1 MPFNVP
7 LADPPAAG
15 NLTIPVTGIPGAGAA
30 AGVVSAIRD
39 ASSRS
44 GVNFD
49 LMLASARLESGLDPS
64 AQAST
69 SSATGLFQFIDQ
81 TWLDAVRQYGP
92 QHGLA
97 ADAALV
103 VRQDG
108 HLTVGDPVA
117 RQRILDLRK
126 NPDVA
131 SALAGDHLRGIS
143 DKLGLTLGR
152 PPDATEVYLG
162 HLLGSGGA
170 SQLLQAAR
178 TTPNE
183 AAADLLPA
191 AARAN
196 GPLFAAPDGTPYTV
210 AQFMQHL
217 HDRVARA
224 YAATGSVMPIGPVNL
239 AQTVPPAGS
248 AAPAKLTTN
257 PRHSRQPIERQAIAN
272 LSKVF
277 ARLDSTIGRGQS
289 AGAPHH
295 GEVDKTPCPR
305 GCCRR
310 CARSPAGHG
319 ALTRHSL
326 TRPADPAGH
335 AFDLGWHRSPGSG
348 DYAAMKSPIAT
359 LGSDTVADSDPGP
372 RRNRRHR
379 PLAQM
384 KSRTAATRVR

>member
-7 LADPPAAG
+7 LADPTVAG
-15 NLTIPVTGIPGAGAA
+15 NLIVPVAAVPGAGAA

-39 ASSRS
+39 ASTRS
-44 GVNFD
+44 GMNFD

-108 HLTVGDPVA
+108 RLTVDDPGA

-126 NPDVA
+126 NPDIA

-170 SQLLQAAR
+170 SQLLQAMR
-178 TTPNE
+178 TAPNQ

-196 GPLFAAPDGTPYTV
+196 APLFAAPDGTPYTV

-217 HDRVARA
+217 RDRVARA
-224 YAATGSVMPIGPVNL
+224 YTAMGSVMPTGPVNL
-239 AQTVPPAGS
+239 AQARPASSSATQTKVAAGS
-248 AAPAKLTTN
+248 RNT
-257 PRHSRQPIERQAIAN
+257 RQPIEREAIAN
-272 LSKVF
+272 LSRVF
-277 ARLDSTIGRGQS
+277 TQLDGAIGRGKSAVRHHGNSQDTLPAGLMSSLRGTS
-289 AGAPHH
+289 AGN
-295 GEVDKTPCPR
+295 
-305 GCCRR
+305 
-310 CARSPAGHG
+310 
-319 ALTRHSL
+319 
-326 TRPADPAGH
+326 
-335 AFDLGWHRSPGSG
+335 
-348 DYAAMKSPIAT
+348 AA
-359 LGSDTVADSDPGP
+359 
-372 RRNRRHR
+372 
-379 PLAQM
+379 
-384 KSRTAATRVR
+384 

>member
-1 MPFNVP
+1 VPFNVP
-7 LADPPAAG
+7 LADPSVAG
-15 NLTIPVTGIPGAGAA
+15 NLTVPVTAVPGAGAA

-39 ASSRS
+39 ASTRS
-44 GVNFD
+44 GMNFD

-108 HLTVGDPVA
+108 RLTVDDPGA

-126 NPDVA
+126 NPDIA

-170 SQLLQAAR
+170 SQLLQAMR
-178 TTPNE
+178 TTPNQS
-183 AAADLLPA
+183 AADLLPA

-196 GPLFAAPDGTPYTV
+196 APLFAAPDGTPYTV
-210 AQFMQHL
+210 TQFMQHL
-217 HDRVARA
+217 RNRVARA
-224 YAATGSVMPIGPVNL
+224 YTAMGSAMPTGPVNL
-239 AQTVPPAGS
+239 AQARPAASS
-248 AAPAKLTTN
+248 ATQTKIATGY
-257 PRHSRQPIERQAIAN
+257 RHTRQPIEREAIAN
-272 LSKVF
+272 LTRVF
-277 ARLDSTIGRGQS
+277 TQLDSAIGRGQS
-289 AGAPHH
+289 AVRHH
-295 GEVDKTPCPR
+295 GDSQNTL
-305 GCCRR
+305 
-310 CARSPAGHG
+310 PAGLMS
-319 ALTRHSL
+319 ALRGTS
-326 TRPADPAGH
+326 AGN
-335 AFDLGWHRSPGSG
+335 
-348 DYAAMKSPIAT
+348 AA
-359 LGSDTVADSDPGP
+359 
-372 RRNRRHR
+372 
-379 PLAQM
+379 
-384 KSRTAATRVR
+384 